1 MLDFDAEAKRLR
13 AALGLDTANPGAKH
27 HDMDKMW
34 VDKRTGGAVYVG
46 NETAAKMSR
55 EQFAH
60 YNIVGVVSAPTH
72 HLVLNALMLSRSSA
86 KNRESACTSTLL
98 IAASI
103 FTMRAISASTSPR

>member
-1 MLDFDAEAKRLR
+1 MASSATMLDFDAEAKRLR
-13 AALGLDTANPGAKH
+13 AALGLDTSNPGAKH

-60 YNIVGVVSAPTH
+60 YNIVGVVSAPT
-72 HLVLNALMLSRSSA
+72 LPPSFERVDALAIQRQ
-86 KNRESACTSTLL
+86 ES
-98 IAASI
+98 
-103 FTMRAISASTSPR
+103 